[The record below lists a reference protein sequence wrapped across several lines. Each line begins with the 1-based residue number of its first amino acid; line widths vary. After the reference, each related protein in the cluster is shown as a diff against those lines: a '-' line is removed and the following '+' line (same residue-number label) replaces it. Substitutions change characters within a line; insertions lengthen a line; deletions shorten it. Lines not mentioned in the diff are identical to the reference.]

1 MQPMKVCRTITVC
14 LLALLTVSAWA
25 GTDANSLYQQAQAR
39 FADQHYQA
47 AVELMQKAVKLEPD
61 NSDFQH
67 LLGKCYGRLAE
78 QSNPISAISLSQKTR
93 KALEKAV
100 QLDGH
105 NISALRDLM
114 EYYRQAP
121 GFLGGSKAKAN
132 KIEKRLQDFGVS
144 TG

>member
-1 MQPMKVCRTITVC
+1 MQLMKVCRTITVC

-100 QLDGH
+100 QLDNH

-121 GFLGGSKAKAN
+121 GFLGGSKTKAN

>member
-1 MQPMKVCRTITVC
+1 MPGARCWSVR
-14 LLALLTVSAWA
+14 AARRP
-25 GTDANSLYQQAQAR
+25 GAR
-39 FADQHYQA
+39 FAAQQYQA